1 MWVRIDEISFAVDR
15 ADDVIAHT
23 RNNAV
28 ATHQGESF
36 LGFRLLVDRPH
47 GRALNVSY
55 WDDLDDATRND
66 SGPVTD
72 PATGPRPPLCERI
85 STSCPSTPPDPAQPH
100 CSRAPVRVRRWLRER
115 RFVANSFC
123 DGGKTRPPCDA
134 HSPSDIFTNRARQT

>member
-1 MWVRIDEISFAVDR
+1 VWVRIDEISFAADR

-36 LGFRLLVDRPH
+36 LGFRLLVDRAH

-55 WDDLDDATRND
+55 WDDLDDATVDD

-72 PATGPRPPLCERI
+72 AAAGAET
-85 STSCPSTPPDPAQPH
+85 T
-100 CSRAPVRVRRWLRER
+100 VLRTNLYEL
-115 RFVANSFC
+115 SI
-123 DGGKTRPPCDA
+123 DA
-134 HSPSDIFTNRARQT
+134 A

>member
-55 WDDLDDATRND
+55 WDDLDEATENA

-72 PATGPRPPLCERI
+72 PAPGAETI
-85 STSCPSTPPDPAQPH
+85 
-100 CSRAPVRVRRWLRER
+100 VLRTNLYEL
-115 RFVANSFC
+115 SI
-123 DGGKTRPPCDA
+123 DA
-134 HSPSDIFTNRARQT
+134 A

>member
-1 MWVRIDEISFAVDR
+1 MWVRIDEISFAPDR

-55 WDDLDDATRND
+55 WDDLDEATRNE

-72 PATGPRPPLCERI
+72 LAAGAET
-85 STSCPSTPPDPAQPH
+85 TV
-100 CSRAPVRVRRWLRER
+100 VRSNLYEL
-115 RFVANSFC
+115 SI
-123 DGGKTRPPCDA
+123 DA
-134 HSPSDIFTNRARQT
+134 A

>member
-55 WDDLDDATRND
+55 WDDLDEATENV

-72 PATGPRPPLCERI
+72 PATGAETI
-85 STSCPSTPPDPAQPH
+85 
-100 CSRAPVRVRRWLRER
+100 VLRTNLYEL
-115 RFVANSFC
+115 SI
-123 DGGKTRPPCDA
+123 DA
-134 HSPSDIFTNRARQT
+134 A